1 MPVIQGRTRKEIR
14 QSVGNNLGAVYLG
27 TATGTNNN
35 TTTIVDTSLTTVI
48 GGDDDHIGKWIVFTS
63 GSNDGDIARVT
74 DYDAAPTPT
83 LTFVAGAGVTVSAN
97 TAANDT
103 YELWDGD
110 FPPTRIHDFIN
121 QSITEVTGRVY
132 DPVESLSLHTDG
144 HDLRFDIPSGI
155 SMVQDI
161 YYRDKVEFT
170 RLHSCGD
177 TFDTNTVTYFGVE
190 QDSEDKKQGNNSL
203 KFTLNNGGDLSAGT
217 FLYDTI
223 TSKDI
228 SKYDYIEFWV
238 KCSTATSSGNLKI
251 HLDNGAI
258 TGTDDLESISIPA
271 LTADTWTFVRTK
283 LNNPELNTAI
293 VSVGLEQDSDL
304 NSSTKYFVWLDDI
317 SVVRNDT
324 SYWRKIPR
332 NLWKIDREANDI
344 VFDEYL
350 DGLVPYTLLKLV
362 GGDKPALLSS
372 DSTSNEIDDSYVIQN
387 TTGLSLS
394 SSSGGPNTDP
404 DARRQMSAFW
414 FGMAQASKRNFP
426 MLTNVRTVT

>member
-14 QSVGNNLGAVYLG
+14 QSVGNNLGAVQLG
-27 TATGTNNN
+27 TATGTGS
-35 TTTIVDTSLTTVI
+35 TTTIIDTSLTTVI

-74 DYDAAPTPT
+74 DYVASTST
-83 LTFVAGAGVTVSAN
+83 LTFVAGAGVTISAN
-97 TAANDT
+97 TAASDT

-132 DPVESLSLHTDG
+132 DPVENLSLHTDG
-144 HDLRFDIPSGI
+144 HDLRFDTPSGI

-170 RLHSCGD
+170 RLHACAT
-177 TFDTNTVTYFGVE
+177 TFDEVATPTGFTQE
-190 QDSEDKKQGNNSL
+190 LDTEDTKQGTQSL
-203 KFTLNNGGDLSAGT
+203 KISFAVGAQPGAFIADSITAKDSSG
-217 FLYDTI
+217 YDTI
-223 TSKDI
+223 
-228 SKYDYIEFWV
+228 EMWV
-238 KCSTATSSGNLKI
+238 KVSGIGSALQAGNLKL
-251 HLDNGAI
+251 HLDD
-258 TGTDDLESISIPA
+258 GTVTADGNDKESLNIPGVSP
-271 LTADTWTFVRTK
+271 DTWTFVRMS
-283 LNNPELNTAI
+283 LGNPESDDAI
-293 VSVGLEQDSDL
+293 ASIGLEHDADL
-304 NSSTKYFVWLDDI
+304 GAGVTVWLDDI

-372 DSTSNEIDDSYVIQN
+372 DSTSTEIDDSYVIQN